1 MIIELIGLPGCGK
14 SHISVLLAERLRN
27 AGIPASEPS
36 RRIGH
41 SRTLPRL
48 AAKSACALIFLVLHP
63 IRTIRTAFAVA
74 RTRQTS
80 LKNLVKSLF
89 NLLFVRGLFVLFPQ
103 KNRVVLLDQGL
114 VQGCASVHFSACRP
128 LAQGFLASLPVPELV
143 LHIRADQETVIRR
156 LGKRVTGAGSR
167 VEENP
172 AEQLSRYA
180 ESLESL
186 SDRPPLKV
194 AEIIEIC
201 NNGDGKNLDEKL
213 DAAVEKIVQMYQSSR

>member
-41 SRTLPRL
+41 GRPLPRL
-48 AAKSACALIFLVLHP
+48 AAKSACALAFLLLHP
-63 IRTIRTAFAVA
+63 INTIRTVLAVA
-74 RTRQTS
+74 HTRQTS
-80 LKNLVKSLF
+80 LKNLAKSLF
-89 NLLFVRGLFVLFPQ
+89 NLLFVRGLFVLFPR

-114 VQGCASVHFSACRP
+114 VQGCASVHFSASRP

-143 LHIRADQETVIRR
+143 LRIRADQETVIRR

-180 ESLESL
+180 EALESL
-186 SDRPPLKV
+186 TDRPPLEV
-194 AEIIEIC
+194 AEIIEIW
-201 NNGDGKNLDEKL
+201 NNGNGENLNQEL
-213 DAAVEKIVQMYQSSR
+213 DAVVEKIVQMYKSSR